1 MAKFKNIVFDLGGV
15 VVARDPRKVSAEFQE
30 FFSFIY
36 QIPMPRFWEEYDR
49 GTSPLEEVK
58 NYICEHNDCS
68 RELCD
73 EYIATAINLQE
84 EIAPTKALIEQ
95 LKAAGYRLYVLSNM
109 SPEFIDFIR
118 RLPVYANFDGEVR
131 AWYKGAYGVGA
142 PDWYT
147 PFPVQYGNAQEI
159 DAWMALVR
167 RIAWNFPGLETEDAI
182 GEHRQTVL
190 RFMGKHQALCVKDGD
205 SVIGVMLFSR
215 GHNMICCLGVDPDHR
230 RRGIASALL
239 RTALA
244 QLDASRP
251 ISVSTFR
258 EEDEKGVAPRAL
270 YKKFG
275 FTEAELLTEFG
286 YPNQRFILYPDA
298 TNR

>member
-49 GTSPLEEVK
+49 GTSPLEDVK
-58 NYICEHNDCS
+58 RYICEHNDCS

-118 RLPVYANFDGEVR
+118 RLPVYAAFDGDVVSCEEKVV
-131 AWYKGAYGVGA
+131 K
-142 PDWYT
+142 PE
-147 PFPVQYGNAQEI
+147 PEI
-159 DAWMALVR
+159 
-167 RIAWNFPGLETEDAI
+167 F
-182 GEHRQTVL
+182 Q
-190 RFMGKHQALCVKDGD
+190 
-205 SVIGVMLFSR
+205 
-215 GHNMICCLGVDPDHR
+215 
-230 RRGIASALL
+230 LL
-239 RTALA
+239 LNRYS
-244 QLDASRP
+244 LDAAECLFIDDRIDNIEASE
-251 ISVSTFR
+251 R
-258 EEDEKGVAPRAL
+258 EGIC
-270 YKKFG
+270 G
-275 FTEAELLTEFG
+275 FHFDRKDPQASCELLA
-286 YPNQRFILYPDA
+286 RMLL
-298 TNR
+298 

>member
-58 NYICEHNDCS
+58 NYICERNHCS

-84 EIAPTKALIEQ
+84 EIVPTKALIEQ

-118 RLPVYANFDGEVR
+118 RLPVYANFDGEVVSCEE
-131 AWYKGAYGVGA
+131 KVVK
-142 PDWYT
+142 PE
-147 PFPVQYGNAQEI
+147 PEI
-159 DAWMALVR
+159 FQLLLNRYSLDAAECLFIDD
-167 RIAWNFPGLETEDAI
+167 RIDNIEASEREGICGFHFDRKNP
-182 GEHRQTVL
+182 
-190 RFMGKHQALCVKDGD
+190 QASCD
-205 SVIGVMLFSR
+205 
-215 GHNMICCLGVDPDHR
+215 
-230 RRGIASALL
+230 LL
-239 RTALA
+239 RAM
-244 QLDASRP
+244 
-251 ISVSTFR
+251 
-258 EEDEKGVAPRAL
+258 
-270 YKKFG
+270 
-275 FTEAELLTEFG
+275 LL
-286 YPNQRFILYPDA
+286 
-298 TNR
+298 